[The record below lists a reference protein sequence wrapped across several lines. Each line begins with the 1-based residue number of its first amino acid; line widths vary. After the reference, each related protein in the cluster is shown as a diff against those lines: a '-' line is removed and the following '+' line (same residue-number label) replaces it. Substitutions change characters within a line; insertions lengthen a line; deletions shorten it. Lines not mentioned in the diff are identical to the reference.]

1 MTRTVWRISAMR
13 GPRTVAIVAGCAVSA
28 IRLARSDQ
36 LNLGLGFR
44 APRASLRLRAIG
56 RAEFRA
62 SVRQVARDGVL
73 TQAETLGD
81 LTICQSSP
89 GELQYLDFPFAEAG
103 PPPTLG
109 HEASASFEIV
119 VAPSETREKLVGA
132 RGAERSERFDG
143 RKSRRKRR
151 RGIVDMP
158 HRDLEQ
164 DVWTASRRGELDDR
178 LTAHAKRCHAERRV
192 CRDLGRHE
200 HRSPPPCGL
209 EEKRKPARDP
219 GVRVVCGHPGQCGD
233 LRPPV
238 AGLAGEGFR
247 GGEVGGL
254 PRRNPGEK
262 LRQDPK
268 AHSRPSGLRAKPR

>member
-89 GELQYLDFPFAEAG
+89 GELQYLDFPFAAAG

-109 HEASASFEIV
+109 
-119 VAPSETREKLVGA
+119 PRRA
-132 RGAERSERFDG
+132 RLSRSS
-143 RKSRRKRR
+143 SRRARR
-151 RGIVDMP
+151 
-158 HRDLEQ
+158 
-164 DVWTASRRGELDDR
+164 A
-178 LTAHAKRCHAERRV
+178 
-192 CRDLGRHE
+192 
-200 HRSPPPCGL
+200 RSSS
-209 EEKRKPARDP
+209 A
-219 GVRVVCGHPGQCGD
+219 RVV
-233 LRPPV
+233 
-238 AGLAGEGFR
+238 
-247 GGEVGGL
+247 
-254 PRRNPGEK
+254 
-262 LRQDPK
+262 
-268 AHSRPSGLRAKPR
+268 PSV